1 MGSTDALMA
10 IGLLVGFLGGV
21 MVGIIVIVSS
31 AYRREDRHYSLD
43 GMAPDAICRGTRR
56 LTGTWVRGHGFKPL
70 GWNEPGAGPCGN
82 AWKQEARQ

>member
-10 IGLLVGFLGGV
+10 IGLLVVFLGGV
-21 MVGIIVIVSS
+21 MAGIIVIVSA

-43 GMAPDAICRGTRR
+43 GMAPDAACRATRR
-56 LTGTWVRGHGFKPL
+56 LTGAWVRGHGFKPL
-70 GWNEPGAGPCGN
+70 SWYEPGANPSGN

>member
-21 MVGIIVIVSS
+21 MAGIIVIVSA

-43 GMAPDAICRGTRR
+43 RMAPDVACRATRR
-56 LTGTWVRGHGFKPL
+56 LTGAWMRGRGFRPL
-70 GWNEPGAGPCGN
+70 GWYEPGADPRGN
-82 AWKQEARQ
+82 ARKQEARQ

>member
-21 MVGIIVIVSS
+21 MAGIIVIVSA

-43 GMAPDAICRGTRR
+43 GMAPDVACRATRR
-56 LTGTWVRGHGFKPL
+56 LTGAWVRGRGFRPL
-70 GWNEPGAGPCGN
+70 GWDEPGADPGGN
-82 AWKQEARQ
+82 ARKQEARQ